1 MTQMTKETQTE
12 TPADQGLDINALAAH
27 ISEKIVLPADLGV
40 MVNDAVEKAIRDK
53 GLDHVARKSF
63 VIEGAEPH
71 PVQTKEF
78 MAKQFVSAAI
88 LHGLGARLSDTQQ
101 KALSEGTAS
110 AGGYLVPDDYR
121 SVLIARLPELSE
133 LYPHV
138 RVIPVDTDA
147 GNMPSLSTDVTITW
161 GRAENSDITETDPAF
176 GQVSWSIVNMSALTY
191 LSRELVSDS
200 NPGII
205 SVITELFTDAIAAER
220 DLKIAL
226 GTNSSQP
233 EGILSATG
241 ISAVSGCSGA
251 LTYNKLVAL
260 KFALARKYHKGA
272 RWVMNEATLGW
283 VHKIS
288 DDNGMPILH
297 DALISDDVPRIL
309 GLPFSTQSSIDDGA
323 VVIGDLSRYFWFDR
337 QKMEIETTT
346 SGGDTFQKHQVGIK
360 VVERVDGGV
369 ALAEAFK
376 KSGAFT
382 TPA

>member
-1 MTQMTKETQTE
+1 MEQKKETQTA
-12 TPADQGLDINALAAH
+12 ADPGLDLTALAAH
-27 ISEKIVLPADLGV
+27 ISEKIVLPADIGL
-40 MVNDAVEKAIRDK
+40 MVNDAVDQAIRDK
-53 GLDHVARKSF
+53 GLDRVARKSL

-71 PVQTKEF
+71 PTQTKEV
-78 MAKQFVSAAI
+78 MAKQFVSASI
-88 LHGLGARLSDTQQ
+88 LQGLGARLSETQQ
-101 KALSEGTAS
+101 KALSEGTPS

-121 SVLIARLPELSE
+121 AILVARLPELSE

-147 GNMPSLSTDVTITW
+147 GNMPSLATDVTITW
-161 GRAENSDITETDPAF
+161 GRTENDDITETDPAF
-176 GQVSWSIVNMSALTY
+176 GQVSWSITNMSALTY
-191 LSRELVSDS
+191 LSRELVSDT

-205 SVITELFTDAIAAER
+205 GVITELFADAIAAER

-233 EGILSATG
+233 EGILSAAG
-241 ISAVSGCSGA
+241 VSAVAGCSGA

-272 RWVMNEATLGW
+272 RWLMNETTLGW

-309 GLPFSTQSSIDDGA
+309 GLPFSTQSTIDDGA
-323 VVIGDLSRYFWFDR
+323 IVMGDLSRYFWFDR

-346 SGGDTFQKHQVGIK
+346 SGGDTFKKHQVGIK